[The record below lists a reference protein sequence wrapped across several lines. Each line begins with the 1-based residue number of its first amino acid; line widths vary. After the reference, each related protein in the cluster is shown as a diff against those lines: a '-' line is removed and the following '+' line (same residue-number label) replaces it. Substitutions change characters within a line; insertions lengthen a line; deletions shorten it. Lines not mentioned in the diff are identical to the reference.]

1 MKRVGNLYEK
11 IYDLKNLELAFYKAG
26 RGKKEKESY
35 QLYSSQLNA
44 NLKNLQ
50 KVLMNEVYNIGKY
63 HFFTIY
69 DPKKRLICAAP
80 FNERVLHH
88 AIMNVCHTSFEK
100 KQIYDSYA
108 TRPGKGTFSALKR
121 AHIFHKRNLWF
132 LKLDFRKYFDSID
145 HKVLKKQMRDI
156 FKDKKLLALLDTI
169 IDSYSFAEG
178 KGVPIG
184 NLTSQYFANHY
195 LTKLDHLVK
204 EKFKLD
210 YVRYMDDMI
219 LWSENKEKLLEYGY
233 EFSSYA
239 RDELQLTLKP
249 FCLNRTNK
257 GCPFLGFLLYPDR
270 INLALRSRTRFIK
283 KIRMYDLNLKSK
295 IWSETEYQNHVLPLL
310 SFVKHANSIE
320 FRKQILKRIDE
331 KNVIVN
337 H

>member
-11 IYDLKNLELAFYKAG
+11 IYDLKNLELAFIKAG

-35 QLYSSQLNA
+35 QLYQNQLFTNLQILQKD
-44 NLKNLQ
+44 LKNGD
-50 KVLMNEVYNIGKY
+50 YNIGKY

-80 FNERVLHH
+80 FRERVLHH
-88 AIMNVCHTSFEK
+88 AIMNVCHPTFEK

-108 TRPGKGTFSALKR
+108 TRPGKGTFSALNR
-121 AHIFHKRNLWF
+121 AHIFHKRNRWF

-145 HKVLKKQMRDI
+145 HGVLKNQIREC
-156 FKDKKLLALLDTI
+156 FKDKKLLTLFDTI
-169 IDSYSFAEG
+169 IDSYSVRER

-219 LWSENKEKLLEYGY
+219 LWSEDKEKLLEYGY
-233 EFSSYA
+233 EFSTYA
-239 RDELQLTLKP
+239 RDVLQLTLKP
-249 FCLNRTNK
+249 FCLNRTEK
-257 GCPFLGFLLYPDR
+257 GCPFLGFLLYPDK

-283 KIRMYDLNLKSK
+283 KIRMYDSNLKLE
-295 IWSETEYQNHVLPLL
+295 IWNEREYQNHVLPLL
-310 SFVKHANSIE
+310 SFVRHANSKE
-320 FRKQILKRIDE
+320 FRKQIFKSIDE
-331 KNVIVN
+331 KNVL
-337 H
+337 

>member
-1 MKRVGNLYEK
+1 MKRLGNLFEK
-11 IYDLKNLELAFYKAG
+11 IYDLKNLELAYYKAS

-35 QLYSSQLNA
+35 QVFSKQLFA
-44 NLKNLQ
+44 NLQILQ
-50 KVLMNEVYNIGKY
+50 NELKDGNYTIGQY

-80 FNERVLHH
+80 FKERVLHH
-88 AIMNVCHTSFEK
+88 AIMNVCHQTFEK

-108 TRPGKGTFSALKR
+108 TRPNKGTFSALKR
-121 AHIFHKRNLWF
+121 AYSFHKRNLWF

-145 HKVLKKQMRDI
+145 HGVLKNQLREM
-156 FKDKKLLALLDTI
+156 FKDKKLLNLFDTI
-169 IDSYSFAEG
+169 IDSYSVTEG

-219 LWSENKEKLLEYGY
+219 LWSDDKEKLLEIGN

-239 RDELQLTLKP
+239 KNILVLTLKP
-249 FCLNRTNK
+249 FCLNRQEK
-257 GCPFLGFLLYPDR
+257 GCPFLGFLLYPDK

-283 KIRMYDLNLKSK
+283 KIRIYDLNLKSE

-310 SFVKHANSIE
+310 SFVKHANSRE
-320 FRKQILKRIDE
+320 FRVQVLKRIDE
-331 KNVIVN
+331 KLCTI
-337 H
+337 